1 MQAIATRTA
10 QRAAVAKKATGV
22 VRCQASLKPEQ
33 LRKAAAFVATLPA
46 MVAASPAFALVD
58 DRLNGDGVGLALGVN
73 DPVLAWQMAGVV
85 LVLWALYYAA
95 QKDFG
100 NFEDPDS
107 GLDL

>member
-1 MQAIATRTA
+1 MLPITVKFIYMSP
-10 QRAAVAKKATGV
+10 RALM
-22 VRCQASLKPEQ
+22 SL
-33 LRKAAAFVATLPA
+33 LLCLLPQ
-46 MVAASPAFALVD
+46 VD